1 MPLTTRTAGHL
12 MSVPAVPGPKAIVLA
27 HLSAFSTAVGSAYGH
42 QLGRA
47 GEIHRF
53 NPTQLFVM
61 NYYLC
66 SL

>member
-1 MPLTTRTAGHL
+1 